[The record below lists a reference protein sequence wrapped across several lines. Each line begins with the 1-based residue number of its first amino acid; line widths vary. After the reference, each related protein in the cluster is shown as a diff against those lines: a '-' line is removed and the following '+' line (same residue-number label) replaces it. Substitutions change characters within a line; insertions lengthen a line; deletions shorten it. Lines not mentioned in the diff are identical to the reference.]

1 MQQQLLSYEAFLFD
15 LNGTMID
22 DMQYHVVAWSDMLNN
37 NLGAKLSYEEVK
49 AQMYGKNEELLVRV
63 FGPDR
68 FSKEEMLHYS
78 MEKERRY
85 QAAFLPQLRLIDGL
99 GEVLKMA
106 KNARIPMA
114 IGSAANMFN
123 INFVLDNLELHAFF
137 DAIISADDVEISKPD
152 PDTYLKCAS
161 ALGVNPARCL
171 VFEDAPK
178 GVEAAWRAG
187 MDCLVLTTLHEK
199 QDFVSYPNT
208 IGFMKDYR
216 GLL

>member
-1 MQQQLLSYEAFLFD
+1 MPQKLLSYEAFLFD

-37 NLGAKLSYEEVK
+37 VLGAGLSYEEVK

-68 FSKEEMLHYS
+68 FTKEEMLKYS

-99 GEVLKMA
+99 GEVLTMA

-123 INFVLDNLELHAFF
+123 INFVLDNLELHAVF

-152 PDTYLKCAS
+152 PDTYLKCAF

-187 MDCLVLTTLHEK
+187 MDCIVLTTLHEK
-199 QDFVSYPNT
+199 QDFVSYPNA
-208 IGFMKDYR
+208 IGFMKDYTV
-216 GLL
+216 LL